1 MSSVGKEGF
10 TEEASIARKQ
20 LKGVYPGTARPD
32 RLLLVDPLHVHVPLT
47 RLSNTHQRT
56 PGRPCLL
63 SVGPRRVAVAQASI

>member
-10 TEEASIARKQ
+10 TEEASIARKW

-32 RLLLVDPLHVHVPLT
+32 RLLRVDPLHVHVPLT

-56 PGRPCLL
+56 PGRPCLP
-63 SVGPRRVAVAQASI
+63 SVGPRSVAVAQASI